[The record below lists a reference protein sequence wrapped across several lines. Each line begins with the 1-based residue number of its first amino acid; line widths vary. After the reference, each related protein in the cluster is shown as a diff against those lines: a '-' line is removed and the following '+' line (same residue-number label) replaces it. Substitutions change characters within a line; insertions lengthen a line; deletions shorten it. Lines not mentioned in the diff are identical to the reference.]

1 MLLQIKSNMSYMIE
15 ITENKVSEM
24 SELVEDMLMC
34 GGKLMSCLEK
44 LGNGRSRLG
53 HRMPIADYRDRW
65 NNDKYENEDRYERE
79 NRRDG
84 YRY

>member
-1 MLLQIKSNMSYMIE
+1 MSYMIE

-34 GGKLMSCLEK
+34 GGKLMSCLDK
-44 LGNGRSRLG
+44 LSNGRSRIG
-53 HRMPIADYRDRW
+53 HRMPTSDYRERW
-65 NNDKYENEDRYERE
+65 NDDKYEDDDRYEER
-79 NRRDG
+79 NGRRG